1 MGKVTPEQLIA
12 AARPMF
18 AKARTD
24 TFEEDFSFICLA
36 ICNALTHN
44 SNVVETNS
52 YLAQVKAYFGDWQY
66 DAAATL
72 SYAVDKLEEN
82 GVITDR
88 LEKGAILGAWEV
100 VKQWLFFAQGGME
113 AFEQRVGRA

>member
-1 MGKVTPEQLIA
+1 MGNVTPEQLIA
-12 AARPMF
+12 AARPKF
-18 AKARTD
+18 PEARTE

-66 DAAATL
+66 DAAAAI
-72 SYAVDKLEEN
+72 SYAVDRLEKN
-82 GVITDR
+82 GVIVDR

-100 VKQWLFFAQGGME
+100 IKQWLFFAQGGME